1 MATGAY
7 YGNPNIQRQGEKARQ
22 IAQQRNVSDIADPR
36 TYGFMQGLFGTAP
49 DQLGYSVFDDPAT
62 KQAAQK
68 SAEVGFVGGG
78 LLGSL
83 PILGPALRG
92 YGRLAAGQ
100 VNRAMMGEGG
110 LLGPITPQPM
120 YVVPPG
126 KGVKPINLSKGIYKP
141 DLTMEEMLK
150 VRDIPTVDRVRQSI
164 DLIGEKEFEKMVNAK
179 YSQYKPSNPDQ
190 EAMLV
195 ESVTLDVLGRAQRS
209 PYPQQVALD
218 LAQQRAA
225 LPVEQGGLGLPV
237 GNTPEMRAMAMN
249 AEDVYHGTNVEKQI
263 LNDLNFSLDADQR
276 GVGGIWTTKD
286 KNYASWLAD
295 QKDKKN
301 ASVMSLK
308 LLNAKNSNEYDILQE
323 GIKLA
328 DEIGA
333 PIPKNALEAQELL
346 AGGYGWDRVI
356 SDLLSQSKAPNL
368 KITNFNDAYH
378 SNPNEVTKAFITKDP
393 NLLRLPNAAFDPFRR
408 NAAIAT
414 AMGVALP
421 DLLAQPLSQYQ
432 PSYETSPMY
441 SDPFGNTIGSSIR

>member
-22 IAQQRNVSDIADPR
+22 IAQQRSVSDIADPR

-68 SAEVGFVGGG
+68 AAEVGFVGGG
-78 LLGSL
+78 LFGSL
-83 PILGPALRG
+83 PILGAALKG
-92 YGRLAAGQ
+92 YA
-100 VNRAMMGEGG
+100 
-110 LLGPITPQPM
+110 
-120 YVVPPG
+120 
-126 KGVKPINLSKGIYKP
+126 KIN
-141 DLTMEEMLK
+141 
-150 VRDIPTVDRVRQSI
+150 V
-164 DLIGEKEFEKMVNAK
+164 AK
-179 YSQYKPSNPDQ
+179 NI
-190 EAMLV
+190 A
-195 ESVTLDVLGRAQRS
+195 S
-209 PYPQQVALD
+209 PYPQQAALN

-237 GNTPEMRAMAMN
+237 GNTPEMRAAAMN
-249 AEDVYHGTNVEKQI
+249 AEDVYHGTNAEKQI
-263 LNDLNFSLDADQR
+263 LNDLNFNLDADQR
-276 GVGGIWTTKD
+276 SVGGIWTTKD

-295 QKDKKN
+295 QKDKN
-301 ASVMSLK
+301 GAGVMSLK

-328 DEIGA
+328 DEIGV

-356 SDLLSQSKAPNL
+356 SDLLSQSKTPNL

-378 SNPNEVTKAFITKDP
+378 SNPNEVTTAFITKDP
-393 NLLRLPNAAFDPFRR
+393 SLLRLPNAAYDPFRR

-414 AMGVALP
+414 SMGVALP
-421 DLLAQPLSQYQ
+421 DLLAQPVNQYQ
-432 PSYETSPMY
+432 PTYETIPMY
-441 SDPFGNTIGSSIR
+441 TDPFGNTIGSSIR